1 MSIFN
6 FHKDTTHVG
15 FADESYWNQGEFR
28 AVACVSAR
36 LDNNNYHEIERRLC
50 ASRCDAGAIVS
61 EIKWSEL
68 NGNRRQRDAASVLEA
83 AVDLSASRELHID
96 VLVWNGQAR
105 DHLDRLRAGRG
116 NREVIHLQMMYR
128 FLFLQVISRWR
139 RVEGATAPFWTLAP
153 DRHTGLDFPALQR
166 EVRRDAEIA
175 VDTTIEVKDV
185 KETLNYSIQLADLLA
200 GMAAY
205 SHENWE
211 YYGIWS
217 RRGKQ
222 PNLQLPVSQWPT
234 RFPLLDQFTQQCQ
247 DSDLGL
253 TILSENLGFPGRGLW
268 TPDPNSAQHTMN
280 FQPFTLL

>member
-1 MSIFN
+1 MSASLTSLTGIKEN
-6 FHKDTTHVG
+6 SAPLPVCQRGWTTTTITKSS
-15 FADESYWNQGEFR
+15 AASAPR
-28 AVACVSAR
+28 AAMR
-36 LDNNNYHEIERRLC
+36 
-50 ASRCDAGAIVS
+50 AIVS

-234 RFPLLDQFTQQCQ
+234 RFRFST
-247 DSDLGL
+247 S
-253 TILSENLGFPGRGLW
+253 S
-268 TPDPNSAQHTMN
+268 PNSARIVTWA
-280 FQPFTLL
+280 